1 MAMKAFPE
9 RVACCVLL
17 LPLLMACARQ
27 PDAGQAA
34 DAEAAVEDFAG
45 PAAPALAPAPPP
57 MMLAKA
63 ELRSIAEAAPPVVAA
78 EQLVSSANTDADAHT
93 DGQRRF
99 VRTASARFRVRDT
112 YAAAL
117 AIEDLVAQQR
127 GFVVL
132 NDINAQVLN
141 TQQRA
146 IGHQRL
152 LEVAEYTVSGTLS
165 VRVPSENTQ
174 ALLRA
179 MATQMEF
186 LDARRFQ
193 ADDVQ
198 FDLLGQAMAERRDE
212 QAQQE
217 LGQASARN
225 ARADQL
231 VAVIESRR
239 QARER
244 RDGALVEQ
252 RRTDDRIA
260 FSTLTFSLYQPSMI
274 RRTELPDVDAVLH
287 DNAPSFLWRLGQSL
301 RMGWEGA
308 QALAL
313 RLAMAWPLWLVLVVA
328 TLVIR
333 VGLRAL
339 RKRAAR

>member
-1 MAMKAFPE
+1 MKAFPE
-9 RVACCVLL
+9 RVVRCVVV
-17 LPLLMACARQ
+17 LPLLLVACARQ
-27 PDAGQAA
+27 PGAAQAA
-34 DAEAAVEDFAG
+34 DAAAMATG
-45 PAAPALAPAPPP
+45 AAAPMAEDAFAPPAPPAP
-57 MMLAKA
+57 MMLA
-63 ELRSIAEAAPPVVAA
+63 RAAPRPASEPVPVSP
-78 EQLVSSANTDADAHT
+78 EQLASSANAYT

-99 VRTASARFRVRDT
+99 VRTADARFRVRDT

-117 AIEDLVAQQR
+117 AIEDLVARQH

-132 NDINAQVLN
+132 NDINAHVLD
-141 TQQRA
+141 TRQRS

-152 LEVAEYTVSGTLS
+152 LEVAEYTVNGTLT

-179 MATQMEF
+179 MAAQVEF

-198 FDLLGQAMAERRDE
+198 FDLLAQTQAERRDA
-212 QAQQE
+212 QAEQE

-252 RRTDDRIA
+252 RRTEDRIA

-274 RRTELPDVDAVLH
+274 RRTELPDVAAVLD

-301 RMGWEGA
+301 RGGWEGA

-313 RLAMAWPLWLVLVVA
+313 RLALAWPLWLVLAAVA
-328 TLVIR
+328 LGVR
-333 VGLRAL
+333 AGLRLL
-339 RKRAAR
+339 RRRAPR